1 MPYMHSLCLICMNA
15 GALAS
20 QNEKP
25 APYMH
30 ALCLIC
36 MNTGALAS
44 QNEKPAPAPQ
54 A

>member
-1 MPYMHSLCLICMNA
+1 MNA